1 MILKPYQEEA
11 IDWLEVF
18 FKRCK
23 LSNNPSLAYAET
35 TEEWRKLALHYR
47 SLPSL
52 AHVPYICLRIPTGG
66 GKTLIGGLAIE
77 RANRSLLFTSHSVTL
92 WLVPSEPI
100 REQTLKALR
109 NPSHLLHQAVFSALG
124 DVTVMEIEEA
134 LRVKPHVLNGS
145 NAIIVATMQA
155 FKQEDI
161 DRLSVYKQNSDMQAH
176 FDGITDPKVVGNLS
190 FVDAMRLRHPFVI
203 VDEAHNQGTP
213 LAFDTLA
220 RFEPSAI
227 LELTATPDRLRQPS
241 NVLFSVGASALQ
253 AADMIKMPLELVRR
267 ENWQDALR
275 DAIVCLNKL
284 QIKAEAEKSATGEYL
299 RPIML
304 LQAERKDEKHET
316 LIPDKVKQSLI
327 DDFGIPAYEIAIAT
341 GAMDEIAGEDILSE
355 KSRIRF
361 IITIDKLR
369 EGWDC
374 PFAYVLCSFRNTSS
388 STAAEQVLGRILRMP
403 GAKKKNNQELN
414 EAYAFITS
422 TDFQATVSS
431 LRDGLVRNG
440 FERQEAK
447 DLIHSV
453 EEPGVDDLFTFISDI
468 TFSSPELPEP
478 ESIPTAL
485 QNKVE
490 IAPETGTITLKGNFT
505 ATQAKAIEDVF
516 KTSVGKD
523 TVRQALSRQ
532 HTPRATRTKS
542 PSELGELFSVPVLAL
557 RQGDLWEPFDD
568 THLLQGSWQ
577 LLDAP
582 CELSETELKKPAA
595 AAQGGRFLVQE
606 ERVRFEY
613 FDNIEAQLALLD
625 FHTEWDQLQLVS
637 WLERNIQDDSILP
650 DEKAAFLDKAVVWL
664 MEGRGFTL
672 ENLVY
677 SKFRLRGALEV
688 KIKEAKRHAMGMIHQ
703 SLLFNPE
710 IFFSDGRCEMVFEHG
725 RYSYDWPY
733 RGFTGLPKH
742 FFPEIGNLKAE
753 GEEFDCAVFIA
764 TELEAVKYWVRN
776 VERKPISFSLQT
788 ATDRFYPDFICK
800 LEDGRILA
808 IEYKNSRDWELPDNE
823 EKRRLGALW
832 EMRSGGKCLFV
843 MPKGKDFGAIR
854 AKITKNL

>member
-1 MILKPYQEEA
+1 MIPKSYQSDA
-11 IDWLEVF
+11 LNWLEAF

-23 LSNNPSLAYAET
+23 TSNNPSVAYAET
-35 TEEWRKLALHYR
+35 TQEWRGLALNYCP
-47 SLPSL
+47 LPSL
-52 AHVPYICLRIPTGG
+52 AHVPYVCLRIPTGG

-77 RANRSLLFTSHSVTL
+77 RANRSLLFTRYSVIL

-109 NPSHLLHQAVFSALG
+109 TPSHLLHQAVFSALG

-134 LRVKPHVLNGS
+134 LRVKPHVLNCS

-161 DRLSVYKQNSDMQAH
+161 DRLSVYKQNSDMQPH
-176 FDGITDPKVVGNLS
+176 FDGITDPKVIGNLS

-275 DAIVCLNKL
+275 DAIACLNKL
-284 QIKAEAEKSATGEYL
+284 QAKAEEERATTGDYL

-304 LQAERKDEKHET
+304 LQAERKDERHET
-316 LIPDKVKQSLI
+316 LVPDKVKQSLI
-327 DDFGIPAYEIAIAT
+327 EDFSVPSCEIAIAT
-341 GAMDEIAGEDILSE
+341 GAIDEIAGEDILSE

-388 STAAEQVLGRILRMP
+388 ATAAEQVLGRILRMP

-422 TDFQATVSS
+422 TDFQATVES

-440 FERQEAK
+440 FERQETN
-447 DLIHSV
+447 DLIHTV
-453 EEPGVDDLFTFISDI
+453 EEPGGDDLFTLSAGI
-468 TFSSPELPEP
+468 TFTAPEMPEMGT
-478 ESIPTAL
+478 IPAAL

-490 IAPETGTITLKGNFT
+490 IAPEAGTITLKGNFT
-505 ATQAKAIEDVF
+505 ATQAKTLESAF
-516 KTSVGKD
+516 QTPAGKD
-523 TVRQALSRQ
+523 MIRQALLRLNM
-532 HTPRATRTKS
+532 PRTTRSKT
-542 PSELGELFSVPVLAL
+542 PSELGELFRVPLLAL

-568 THLLQGSWQ
+568 THLLQGDWC
-577 LLDAP
+577 LLDYP
-582 CELSETELKKPAA
+582 CELGETEFKRPERT
-595 AAQGGRFLVQE
+595 AQGGRFLVKE

-613 FDNIEAQLALLD
+613 FDNIEAQLAFFD
-625 FHTEWDQLQLVS
+625 YHNEWDQVELVS
-637 WLERNIQDDSILP
+637 WLERNIPDDSILP
-650 DEKAAFLDKAVVWL
+650 DEKAAFLDKAITL
-664 MEGRGFTL
+664 LINARGFTL
-672 ENLVY
+672 QELVY
-677 SKFRLRGALEV
+677 SKFRLRAALEM
-688 KIKEAKRHAMGMIHQ
+688 KIKEAKRNVMGEIHQ
-703 SLLFNPE
+703 SLLFNTDA
-710 IFFSDGRCEMVFEHG
+710 FASDGRCEMIFEQG
-725 RYSYDWPY
+725 RYAYDRSY
-733 RGFTGLPKH
+733 RGFTELPKH
-742 FFPEIGNLKAE
+742 FFPEIGNLGAE
-753 GEEFDCAVFIA
+753 GEEFDCAVFLA
-764 TELEAVKYWVRN
+764 TEIEDVRYWVRN
-776 VERKPISFSLQT
+776 VERKPTSFSLQT

-800 LEDGRILA
+800 LEDGRILVV
-808 IEYKNSRDWELPDNE
+808 EYKNTKDYDLPGNE

-832 EMRSGGKCLFV
+832 EMRSGGKCLFI
-843 MPKGKDFGAIR
+843 MPKGKDFGAIK
-854 AKITKNL
+854 AKLAK